1 MAHTA
6 SLVLPLVSLL
16 LLPFAAGCD
25 EASSGDAASGAAVAL
40 RFDPCRPVAV
50 VLDPGATA
58 EQRAGVA
65 GAVDWW
71 NAAAGAQVYVAA
83 GAGDPSSSAPS
94 GAPSMSGAVPLHFQG
109 AAPPSHGY
117 FDPAR
122 GEIFVNVDLGA
133 RPLAVTIAHELGHA
147 FGLVHVTD
155 RTSVMTAG
163 NLDVQPNVGDVA
175 ALAKLWG
182 ACGPAAPS

>member
-1 MAHTA
+1 M
-6 SLVLPLVSLL
+6 
-16 LLPFAAGCD
+16 
-25 EASSGDAASGAAVAL
+25 
-40 RFDPCRPVAV
+40 
-50 VLDPGATA
+50 
-58 EQRAGVA
+58 

-71 NAAAGAQVYVAA
+71 NTAAGGQVFVAA
-83 GAGDPSSSAPS
+83 GAGDQPSSAPS
-94 GAPSMSGAVPLHFQG
+94 GDPSTDNPSGAVPLHFQA
-109 AAPPSHGY
+109 AAPPSHGF

-155 RTSVMTAG
+155 RASVMTAG

-182 ACGPAAPS
+182 ACGPAADGPPG

>member
-1 MAHTA
+1 MAHTT

-25 EASSGDAASGAAVAL
+25 EASSGDAASGSVAAL

-50 VLDPGATA
+50 LLDPGATA
-58 EQRAGVA
+58 DQRAGVA
-65 GAVDWW
+65 GAVEWW
-71 NAAAGAQVYVAA
+71 NAAAGGQVFVAA
-83 GAGDPSSSAPS
+83 GAGDGTPTSPTSPTL
-94 GAPSMSGAVPLHFQG
+94 GAVPLHFQA
-109 AAPPSHGY
+109 AAPPSHGF

-155 RTSVMTAG
+155 RPSVMTAG

-175 ALAKLWG
+175 ALAQLWG
-182 ACGPAAPS
+182 TCGPAPPS

>member
-1 MAHTA
+1 LAHTT

-16 LLPFAAGCD
+16 LLPFAAGCG
-25 EASSGDAASGAAVAL
+25 EASSGDAASGATAAL
-40 RFDPCRPVAV
+40 RFDPCHPIAV

-58 EQRAGVA
+58 DQKAGVA

-71 NAAAGAQVYVAA
+71 NAAAGGQVFVAA
-83 GAGDPSSSAPS
+83 SAGDPIAD
-94 GAPSMSGAVPLHFQG
+94 AVPLHFQA
-109 AAPPSHGY
+109 AAPPSHGF

-122 GEIFVNVDLGA
+122 GEIFINLDLES

-155 RTSVMTAG
+155 RASVMTAG
-163 NLDVQPNVGDVA
+163 NLDVQPNLGDVA

-182 ACGPAAPS
+182 ACGPAAVGPPS